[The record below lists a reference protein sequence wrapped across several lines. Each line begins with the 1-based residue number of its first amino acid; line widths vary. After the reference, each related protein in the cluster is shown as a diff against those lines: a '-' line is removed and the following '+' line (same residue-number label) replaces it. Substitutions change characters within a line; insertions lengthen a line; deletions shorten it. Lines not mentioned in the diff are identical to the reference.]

1 MSGTGKTILV
11 LGGGVGGIVAAN
23 DLRRRLP
30 ARHEIVLVNR
40 EETFVFAPS
49 LLWLL
54 VGARRPEQISRPLR
68 RLVRRGV
75 SVTTGEVER
84 IDADRREVLVG
95 GRTLTADFIVIALV
109 VLSAL
114 PVFGAVGSRTDADAD
129 SPRSVPALADSLAAG
144 QLIQPED
151 LARLLANST
160 ARQPA
165 VLQVGFKVLFRSG
178 HIPGSRYIGP
188 ASKPEGLAA
197 LKRALRKI
205 PREQAIVLYCG
216 CCPWADCPNVGPA
229 LHAAQELR
237 SGNVRVLY
245 IAKNLQHDWVEK
257 GLPVSKGDQ

>member
-1 MSGTGKTILV
+1 MRDPIGPVTKGLV
-11 LGGGVGGIVAAN
+11 
-23 DLRRRLP
+23 
-30 ARHEIVLVNR
+30 
-40 EETFVFAPS
+40 
-49 LLWLL
+49 
-54 VGARRPEQISRPLR
+54 
-68 RLVRRGV
+68 
-75 SVTTGEVER
+75 
-84 IDADRREVLVG
+84 
-95 GRTLTADFIVIALV
+95 ALV
-109 VLSAL
+109 MLSAL
-114 PVFGAVGSRTDADAD
+114 PVFGALGSRARADTD
-129 SPRSVPALADSLAAG
+129 SPRSVPALADSAAAS

-151 LARLLANST
+151 LARLLADST

-229 LHAAQELR
+229 LQAAQALR

-245 IAKNLQHDWVEK
+245 VAKNLQHDWVGK
-257 GLPVSKGDQ
+257 GLPVRQGDQ